1 MGAGLSTRPVH
12 CLTAKSALVL
22 EITGLPHAL
31 IPGTG
36 ALFAMQAIR
45 QVPGRFRR
53 KIPVRAIPIGTRGG
67 LAEPGKAQSVTRPQ
81 KPEFPSDL
89 LPGHYVFKK
98 HEGQW
103 PRNKISNGLGDT
115 VRRNDTILYRG
126 HGGQSACGAQT
137 HPIEGSGNFRCPPE
151 GRGSSGANS
160 TPWNWTSMS

>member
-1 MGAGLSTRPVH
+1 MGAGLSTGPVH

-22 EITGLPHAL
+22 EITGLPHTL
-31 IPGTG
+31 IPATG

-53 KIPVRAIPIGTRGG
+53 KIPVRAIPIDTRGG
-67 LAEPGKAQSVTRPQ
+67 LPEPGKAQSVTRPQ

-89 LPGHYVFKK
+89 LSGHS
-98 HEGQW
+98 EI
-103 PRNKISNGLGDT
+103 KISNGLGDT

-137 HPIEGSGNFRCPPE
+137 HPIEGSRNFRCPPE